1 MGPGDLIYSTG
12 KEQGPACKA
21 SLPRLSL
28 RVASAISA
36 FCIGFA
42 CLCPSLYLTFTLLL
56 GEVPQQF
63 HLPLAHLREK
73 EFCLHRGQM
82 QLEAFMA
89 PETQAAD
96 WTETLILKSE

>member
-1 MGPGDLIYSTG
+1 MQFLCQAYL
-12 KEQGPACKA
+12 C
-21 SLPRLSL
+21 
-28 RVASAISA
+28 VASATST

-42 CLCPSLYLTFTLLL
+42 CLCPSLCLTFTLLL

-63 HLPLAHLREK
+63 HLALGHLREK
-73 EFCLHRGQM
+73 ESYPHRGQM

-96 WTETLILKSE
+96 WTEILILKSE

>member
-1 MGPGDLIYSTG
+1 MWPLPSLHFV
-12 KEQGPACKA
+12 PA
-21 SLPRLSL
+21 LPVTVL
-28 RVASAISA
+28 
-36 FCIGFA
+36 
-42 CLCPSLYLTFTLLL
+42 CLCLTFTFLL

-73 EFCLHRGQM
+73 EFCLHGGQM

>member
-1 MGPGDLIYSTG
+1 MRTTPAREAWGMWKLKRWAPDLDRGY
-12 KEQGPACKA
+12 QR
-21 SLPRLSL
+21 LPEEMNFSS
-28 RVASAISA
+28 V
-36 FCIGFA
+36 
-42 CLCPSLYLTFTLLL
+42 YLTFTLLL